1 MIYSKRRWNYWSG
14 ESIRFNCNI
23 VDMHT
28 GEIVFKQGD
37 VIKWEDFVQMKNVTH
52 DNNLMDDIDLLS
64 HKEEEW
70 LR

>member
-1 MIYSKRRWNYWSG
+1 MYYKRRWNYWSG

-28 GEIVFKQGD
+28 GEIKFKQGD
-37 VIKWEDFVQMKNVTH
+37 IITWEEFRKIPNVTH

-70 LR
+70 LK